1 MEYLFSGF
9 VYKTSNQ
16 NSQRSKHTPEPHMVA
31 FSKKLAEDVENTM
44 KVYHELLPLAAT
56 EADKEALREEYKQ
69 RTQKMI
75 YDYDDIATKNAIVIA
90 QQKEAA
96 ELEMAIKKKRV
107 NDVKEANMRERESF
121 KRSRMMMAARS
132 TEEAKNKEKM

>member
-75 YDYDDIATKNAIVIA
+75 DHYTDIATVIA

-96 ELEMAIKKKRV
+96 KLEMAVRKKRV
-107 NDVKEANMRERESF
+107 DDVKQAIMREKEAC
-121 KRSRMMMAARS
+121 KRSRVMSAARR
-132 TEEAKNKEKM
+132 TEEAKNNVNM